1 MNTSLTS
8 PNDKTETWN
17 ADKDPSLTDNE
28 TQLAMQD
35 LNVNLTN
42 YPKLERM
49 YADPP
54 IIGQKYSLV
63 SFIPSADAT
72 PDKDGVYGMIKTR
85 GNFDTVS
92 EANQKAEFLVQNV
105 DSYHKIYHCF
115 TGRPFPAT
123 NSSKFSNE
131 TAEVDVRKKIT
142 TVINDDI
149 KQQKAD
155 ENKVINEIKDRERE
169 LLEESKRAKEGIP
182 DDPLDEYTKQRVK
195 YAQLV
200 WTYKETQKRLE
211 KVQEVIVK
219 TRETLAEM
227 DNSNPDYIEKYRE
240 KYMKARTDAG
250 LVDDSDD
257 SFLQYLCRDI
267 ELDF

>member
-1 MNTSLTS
+1 MNTLTS
-8 PNDKTETWN
+8 PNDKTGIWKATK
-17 ADKDPSLTDNE
+17 APPLTDDE
-28 TQLAMQD
+28 TQLAMSD
-35 LNVNLTN
+35 LSVDCTLN

-49 YADPP
+49 YADPL

-63 SFIPSADAT
+63 SFIPSTEAS
-72 PDKDGVYGMIKTR
+72 PDKDGVYGMIKVR
-85 GNFDTVS
+85 GNFDTIE

-123 NSSKFSNE
+123 NSSKFSHE

-142 TVINDDI
+142 SIVNGNI
-149 KQQKAD
+149 KQQKAE

-182 DDPLDEYTKQRVK
+182 EDPLDEYTKQRVK

-211 KVQEVIVK
+211 KVKKVIIK
-219 TRETLAEM
+219 TRETLKES
-227 DNSNPDYIEKYRE
+227 DESNPEFLEQYRE

-257 SFLQYLCRDI
+257 SFLQYLGKDI